1 MVTVGAVEVAAGG
14 VGQCVHLPGNEADGD
29 EAAVI
34 SLKVAEDLKEIEME
48 RVSGGVFDHPGPTG

>member
-14 VGQCVHLPGNEADGD
+14 VGQYVRFPGNEADGD

-34 SLKVAEDLKEIEME
+34 SLKVAEDLK
-48 RVSGGVFDHPGPTG
+48 